1 MTELEVLIV
10 DDDPDFAR
18 GLSRFLVYQ
27 GCAVRTA
34 SSVAAAKAQMAS
46 GRVHI
51 AFVDF
56 ELPDGTAPEMVTWLA
71 ARREAD
77 RIFCVTGNAR
87 CANVVAA
94 MRAGVADVLEKP
106 IEPRRLTSIL
116 NEVRELVDPDHLS
129 QWRAQVAPDL
139 VGDSPAMREV
149 LRAVKTIAQTTSTV
163 LLTGESGTGKEEIAH
178 AIHNASRRRGQPFV
192 AVNCAAIPETLIE
205 AELFGNV
212 RGAFTGATGPRDGF
226 IPAAHGG
233 TLFLDEIGDM
243 PLAAQAKLLRV
254 LQTQTVTPVGSTKA
268 IPVDIRVIAATHQD
282 LEALVDAG
290 RFREDLYYRLHVI
303 PLALPPLRERA
314 EDIVPLARFFA
325 ARSARRMGLD
335 GVRLDASAEG
345 CLLAHRWPGNVRE
358 LANAMERAVVL
369 SGGGVITASHVQIG
383 RQRRSGSKTM
393 AAVVAHAEPV
403 SAPMPVQP
411 AAPAS
416 TPAPVVPLPAR
427 ASLDLKQA
435 LDQVERELIQRAL
448 AESGGNRTEAAALLG
463 VNRSTLVEKLRRIG

>member
-34 SSVAAAKAQMAS
+34 ATVAGAKAQMAS
-46 GRVHI
+46 GRVQI
-51 AFVDF
+51 AFIDF
-56 ELPDGTAPEMVTWLA
+56 ELPDGTGAEFASWLA

-77 RIFCVTGNAR
+77 RIFCVTGNAQ
-87 CANVVAA
+87 CASVVAA

-106 IEPRRLTSIL
+106 VEPRRLTAIV
-116 NEVRELVDPDHLS
+116 NEVRELIDPARLG
-129 QWRAQVAPDL
+129 QWRAQVAPE
-139 VGDSPAMREV
+139 VIGESPAMLEV
-149 LRAVKTIAQTTSTV
+149 LRAVKAIAQSSSTV

-178 AIHNASRRRGQPFV
+178 AIHNASRRRGGPFV

-226 IPAAHGG
+226 IPAADGG

-254 LQTQTVTPVGSTKA
+254 LQTQTVTPVGSTKVV
-268 IPVDIRVIAATHQD
+268 PVDIRVIAATHQD

-303 PLALPPLRERA
+303 PLALPPLRERP
-314 EDIVPLARFFA
+314 EDIVPLAQAFA
-325 ARSARRMGLD
+325 SRCARRMGFD
-335 GVRLDASAEG
+335 GVARIDASAEA
-345 CLLAHRWPGNVRE
+345 CLRAHRWPGNVRE
-358 LANAMERAVVL
+358 LANAIERAVVL
-369 SGGGVITASHVQIG
+369 SGGGVITASHIQLS
-383 RQRRSGSKTM
+383 RQRRT
-393 AAVVAHAEPV
+393 PV
-403 SAPMPVQP
+403 MPMPTIPPVEAMATP
-411 AAPAS
+411 VLPTAPVVAAPA
-416 TPAPVVPLPAR
+416 VR
-427 ASLDLKQA
+427 ASSLDLKQA

-448 AESGGNRTEAAALLG
+448 AEAGGNRTEAAALLG
-463 VNRSTLVEKLRRIG
+463 VNRSTLVEKLRRFG